1 MLWRLNGFTF
11 AIIFAV
17 LSPAAADDWNQWL
30 GPNRDSVWNESGII
44 TGIPEGGLKAKWRTP
59 ISQGFSGPA
68 VADGR
73 VFVMDYVVENGD
85 QSFDPSKRN
94 ELTGTER
101 VHCLDLR
108 NGKVIWTHKYPCQY
122 SISYGLGPRATPTV
136 DGENVYTLGAEG
148 HLYCLNVAD
157 GRVRWMKNLKQDYGV
172 KEAPMWG
179 YAAHPLV
186 TGDKLFCL
194 VGGKGSVAVAFDK
207 NSGDEIWRALDEEN
221 IGYCPPT
228 MVHAGGKDQLLIWHA
243 AALNSLNPATG
254 DVYWSVKIS
263 PAYFMSIVAPI
274 KYKNHLL
281 VTGLQGSSTLLELN
295 PNKPGVTEVW
305 RGRGVQ
311 PAHNPP
317 VVFDDHIYGVDVKG
331 HLRCIELVSGKR
343 IWEDL
348 ATAPNGRPAA
358 STTGFVVRNGKHWY
372 LTTEQGELI
381 IAKMSPDGYQELGRA
396 PMIEPTSEN
405 WGRKIV
411 WSHPAFSNRCVFARN
426 DKEIVCYSLAK

>member
-1 MLWRLNGFTF
+1 MVWRLFGFIF
-11 AIIFAV
+11 AIPFAV
-17 LSPAAADDWNQWL
+17 LTSAAADDWNQWL
-30 GPNRDSVWNESGII
+30 GPNRDSVWSETGII
-44 TGIPEGGLKAKWRTP
+44 TSIPQGGLKAKWRTP
-59 ISQGFSGPA
+59 IAQGFSGPA
-68 VADGR
+68 VAGDR
-73 VFVMDYVVENGD
+73 VFVTDYVVEKGD
-85 QSFDPSKRN
+85 QAFDPGKRN

-101 VHCLDLR
+101 VHCLDIET
-108 NGKVIWTHKYPCQY
+108 GKVIWTHAHPCQY

-148 HLYCLNVAD
+148 HLHCFNAAD
-157 GRVRWMKNLKQDYGV
+157 GRVKWMKDLKQEFEV

-186 TGDKLFCL
+186 VGDKLFCL
-194 VGGKGSVAVAFDK
+194 VGGKGSVAVAFNKDT
-207 NSGDEIWRALDEEN
+207 GDEIWRALDEEN

-228 MVHAGGKDQLLIWHA
+228 MIRAGGKDQLLIWHA
-243 AALNSLNPATG
+243 ASLNSLNPATG
-254 DVYWSVKIS
+254 STYWSVKIA

-274 KYKNHLL
+274 KHKDHLL
-281 VTGLQGSSTLLELN
+281 VTGLQGASTLLKLN
-295 PNKPGVTEVW
+295 PDQPGVTEVW

-311 PAHNPP
+311 PDHNPP
-317 VVFDDHIYGVDVKG
+317 VVFEDHIYGVDVKG

-348 ATAPNGRPAA
+348 ATTPNGRPAA

-381 IAKMSPDGYQELGRA
+381 IAKLSPDGYQELGRTS
-396 PMIEPTSEN
+396 MIEPTSEN

-411 WSHPAFSNRCVFARN
+411 WSHPAFANRCVFARN